1 MSQDQPLC
9 QSSCPTG
16 RPAWSLRPA
25 VAYHVL
31 TLLLP
36 LNAAVPLTSSAVG
49 GAELVAGG
57 QSGSS
62 VGGKKYCW
70 RGATSSRG
78 AGRHSRN
85 ISTSGSPGGAVRY
98 CQDGRDGCAQGCC
111 LLREHCPFPG
121 TLVCLC
127 GCSRWLVP
135 ERGVCLMET
144 CPWLPEP
151 VAPWIR
157 PVGDR
162 RSSQVV
168 VTCFKYKTLSV
179 YYRTL
184 SKM

>member
-36 LNAAVPLTSSAVG
+36 LNAAAPLTSSAVG
-49 GAELVAGG
+49 GAELAARG

-62 VGGKKYCW
+62 VGGGKYCW

-85 ISTSGSPGGAVRY
+85 ISTSGSPGRAVRY

-111 LLREHCPFPG
+111 LLREHCPLPG

-127 GCSRWLVP
+127 GVVLVGLCLS
-135 ERGVCLMET
+135 GVCVS
-144 CPWLPEP
+144 W
-151 VAPWIR
+151 R
-157 PVGDR
+157 PVPG
-162 RSSQVV
+162 S
-168 VTCFKYKTLSV
+168 LSLWPPGLDPWE
-179 YYRTL
+179 TEGAL
-184 SKM
+184 GWW